1 MISAVWTHSNCNRSL
16 CELRK
21 GNDMVFSSYETIF
34 LFMPIVLVGYFGLS
48 KVKNPLFQ
56 KLFLIG
62 ASLFFYAYFNPIY
75 LLIIVSSIVV
85 NYMLATVILR
95 FEEKTYFTKAA
106 LITGILFNIGL
117 LGYFKYYD
125 FFISN
130 INAVFGADFNLK
142 NILLP
147 LGISFFTFQQLS
159 FLISVYKKEEK
170 IENLL
175 NYSLFVVFFP
185 QLVAGPIVL
194 YSEMIPQFA
203 DEKNR
208 YFNLENFAKG
218 IFVFSIGLFKK
229 VVIADT
235 VALFVDNGFALS
247 AFSAPAAWAVA
258 LSYTLQIYFDF
269 SGYSDMAI
277 GLGKM
282 FNIDIPTNFASPY
295 TSDSLTVFW
304 RKWHMTLGRALST
317 YVYIPLGGNKKG
329 AFRTYLNLFI
339 TFCVSGLWHGA
350 AWTFVIWG
358 ALHGIIVALERL
370 FHNILV
376 KIPKSI
382 RVAYTFLTV
391 NFLWVLF
398 RATSFE
404 QALSVYKGMLNFSD
418 LSLSKLQ
425 QLTLDGI
432 VQFPSAIAILYVLAI
447 LLLLSFVVFFAK
459 NSQQTAAEFKFS
471 KKNLFVTVILFV
483 VSVIHLSRLSTF
495 IYFNF

>member
-1 MISAVWTHSNCNRSL
+1 M
-16 CELRK
+16 
-21 GNDMVFSSYETIF
+21 
-34 LFMPIVLVGYFGLS
+34 
-48 KVKNPLFQ
+48 
-56 KLFLIG
+56 IG

-75 LLIIVSSIVV
+75 LLIIIASILV
-85 NYMLATVILR
+85 NYTLAKVILR
-95 FEEKTYFTKAA
+95 FDESVHWKKAA
-106 LITGILFNIGL
+106 LIVGILFNIGL

-125 FFISN
+125 FFVSN
-130 INAVFGADFNLK
+130 INAVFGTDFNLK

-159 FLISVYKKEEK
+159 FLISVYQKQEK

-194 YSEMIPQFA
+194 YGEMIPQFSC
-203 DEKNR
+203 EKNR
-208 YFNLENFAKG
+208 YFNSENFAKG
-218 IFVFSIGLFKK
+218 IFIFCIGLFKK

-235 VALFVDNGFALS
+235 VALFVNNGFNLRS
-247 AFSAPAAWAVA
+247 FSAPAAWAVA

-282 FNIDIPTNFASPY
+282 FNITIPANFMSPY
-295 TSDSLTVFW
+295 RSESVTVFW
-304 RKWHMTLGRALST
+304 RRWHITLGRALST

-329 AFRTYLNLFI
+329 ALRTYFNLFV
-339 TFCVSGLWHGA
+339 TFLVSGLWHGA

-358 ALHGIIVALERL
+358 ALHGLIVALERL
-370 FHNILV
+370 FKNVLM
-376 KIPKSI
+376 KIPKII
-382 RVAYTFLTV
+382 RVVCTFLTV

-404 QALSVYKGMLNFSD
+404 QALNIYKGMFNFSN
-418 LSLSKLQ
+418 LSLYNLQ
-425 QLTLDGI
+425 TLTLDGI
-432 VQFPSAIAILYVLAI
+432 VDLPSVIAILYVLSI
-447 LLLLSFVVFFAK
+447 LLLLIFVVFFTK
-459 NSQQTAAEFKFS
+459 NSQKRAEKFVFS
-471 KKNLFVTVILFV
+471 KKNLVITVILFV